1 LVLQHPVPSA
11 RHTAAHESPF
21 IYSGAWLW
29 LRVARRAQARWTI
42 IQSYNAEEVMMM
54 ADEITCT
61 VEFTEGAI
69 DRITDAF
76 VDLYYGIK
84 DGIYEGPLPPEDTES
99 NNEDKTA

>member
-1 LVLQHPVPSA
+1 
-11 RHTAAHESPF
+11 
-21 IYSGAWLW
+21 
-29 LRVARRAQARWTI
+29 
-42 IQSYNAEEVMMM
+42 MM

-84 DGIYEGPLPPEDTES
+84 DGIYDGPLPPEDTES
-99 NNEDKTA
+99 NNDDKTA